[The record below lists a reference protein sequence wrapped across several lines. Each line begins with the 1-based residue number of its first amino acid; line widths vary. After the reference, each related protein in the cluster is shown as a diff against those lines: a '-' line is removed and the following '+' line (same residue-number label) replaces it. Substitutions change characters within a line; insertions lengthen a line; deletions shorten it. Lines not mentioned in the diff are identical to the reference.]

1 MQAPQQAQ
9 TEKQTPASLT
19 MNTMKTTPWP
29 LVRWGA
35 ATALYLATLGIAID
49 QVRTKNAA
57 LADAEARLAEIHRI
71 SDSMGQRIRKL
82 DEGNQAMM
90 QATEQLKEGL
100 LAEQERQHAAAITRR
115 LMEARAAARAAV
127 QELTGRE

>member
-1 MQAPQQAQ
+1 
-9 TEKQTPASLT
+9 
-19 MNTMKTTPWP
+19 MKLNELNHWRI
-29 LVRWGA
+29 VRWTA
-35 ATALYLATLGIAID
+35 AAAIYAGTVAIAVD
-49 QVRTKNAA
+49 QVRTKSAA
-57 LADAEARLAEIHRI
+57 LADAETRLAEIHRI

-90 QATEQLKEGL
+90 QATEQLKDGI
-100 LAEQERQHAAAITRR
+100 LAEQERQHAAAISRR